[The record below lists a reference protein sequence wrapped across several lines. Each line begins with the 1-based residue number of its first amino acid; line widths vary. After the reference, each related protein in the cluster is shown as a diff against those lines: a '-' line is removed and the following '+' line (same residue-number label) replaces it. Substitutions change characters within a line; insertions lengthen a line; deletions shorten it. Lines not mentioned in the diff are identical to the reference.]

1 MHSSEGHSDGFLGGY
16 RVLDLTDEK
25 GQLCGRIL
33 GDMGADVV
41 KIEPPGGDRS
51 RSIGPF
57 YHDETNPER
66 SLTWFYANANKRGT
80 TLSLDTTDGRDIFRR
95 LLKGADLVI
104 ESSPPKHMAKLG
116 LDYDSLAAVKP
127 DIIVTSITPFGQT
140 GPRSWHKTSDL
151 VSVASGG
158 MVCVFGDQDRPPV
171 RITAPQAF
179 FLGGQHG
186 AVGSVL
192 ALYHRDLT
200 GEGQWVDVSIQ
211 EAVMFSLTYY
221 FPIYEHRGVSR
232 MRRGSFFVTPR
243 PARGDTIR
251 IRLVF
256 ECKDGHVCLTLQGG
270 SNRAAVNSGR
280 AIVAWANEEGYAPG
294 LTGYRWQDWDS
305 STIEQSEQDRVEN
318 QLIAFLLT
326 KTKAE
331 LLREA
336 ARRRILLAPVSTSS
350 DVLGSPQLESRQY
363 WQKVSHPEL
372 QETLVYP
379 GPSVQVAQCPQKV
392 YRRAPTV
399 GEHNTEI
406 YQGELGLSDQ
416 DLNLLRRAGVM

>member
-1 MHSSEGHSDGFLGGY
+1 VDSSEGRTEAFLDGY

-33 GDMGADVV
+33 GDMGADVI
-41 KIEPPGGDRS
+41 KIEPPGGDAS
-51 RSIGPF
+51 RSTGPF
-57 YHDETNPER
+57 YHDDPNPER
-66 SLTWFYANANKRGT
+66 SLTWFYANANKRSI
-80 TLSLDTTDGRDIFRR
+80 TLRLDSTEGRDIFMR
-95 LLKGADLVI
+95 LVKDADLVV
-104 ESSPPKHMAKLG
+104 ESFTPGHMAELG
-116 LDYDSLAAVKP
+116 LAYDALAAARP
-127 DIIVTSITPFGQT
+127 DIVLTSITPFGQT

-151 VSVASGG
+151 ISVASGG

-171 RITAPQAF
+171 RITSPQAF

-186 AVGSVL
+186 AVGSML

-200 GEGQWVDVSIQ
+200 GEGQWIDVSTQ

-221 FPIYEHRGVSR
+221 LPIYEHRGVSR

-280 AIVAWANEEGYAPG
+280 AIVAWANQEGHAPG

-305 STIEQSEQDRVEN
+305 STVEQSEQERVEN
-318 QLIAFLLT
+318 ELIPFLLT

-331 LLREA
+331 LLEEA
-336 ARRRILLAPVSTSS
+336 ARRRILLAPVSTAV
-350 DVLGSPQLESRQY
+350 DVAGSPQLEARQY
-363 WQKVSHPEL
+363 WQDVYHPEL
-372 QETLVYP
+372 GETVTYP
-379 GPSVQVAQCPQKV
+379 GPSVQVPRYPQKV
-392 YRRAPTV
+392 YRRAPTI
-399 GEHNTEI
+399 GEHNTEV
-406 YQGELGLSDQ
+406 YQGELGLSDE
-416 DLNLLRRAGVM
+416 DLDRLRSTGVI